1 MNNTNRPLALV
12 TGASSGIGAELA
24 VEFARRGYDLLLT
37 ARDGS
42 RLTEVAGRVTTAGA
56 SADTLILDLG
66 APDAVATLVGFVG
79 TRPLD
84 VLANNAGFGD
94 SAAVVEA
101 DPVKLTTMIHLN
113 ITVLTLVT
121 RALLPA
127 MVTRGRG
134 RILNLASTAAFS
146 PVPTMAVY
154 GATKAYVLSFSAAL
168 SEELVGTGVT
178 VTALCPGA
186 TTTRFADR
194 ASLGKSGAFQGAM
207 SAETVAQ
214 QGVAALLA
222 GKRTRVNGVKNQL
235 MAFSTRFAPRRLAAS
250 IAQRMMAQE

>member
-1 MNNTNRPLALV
+1 
-12 TGASSGIGAELA
+12 
-24 VEFARRGYDLLLT
+24 
-37 ARDGS
+37 
-42 RLTEVAGRVTTAGA
+42 
-56 SADTLILDLG
+56 
-66 APDAVATLVGFVG
+66 
-79 TRPLD
+79 
-84 VLANNAGFGD
+84 
-94 SAAVVEA
+94 
-101 DPVKLTTMIHLN
+101 
-113 ITVLTLVT
+113 
-121 RALLPA
+121 